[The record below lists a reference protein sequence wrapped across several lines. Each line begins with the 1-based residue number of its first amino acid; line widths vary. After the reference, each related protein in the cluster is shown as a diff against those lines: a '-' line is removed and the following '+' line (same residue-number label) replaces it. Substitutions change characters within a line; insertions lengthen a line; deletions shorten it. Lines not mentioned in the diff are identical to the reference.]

1 MSILDTNED
10 VRVLSLKEYKEYTR
24 LLEAIDPDE
33 GWGNMLRPVF
43 VVLLCSDKAILT
55 KVARKFN
62 KFKDH
67 KYYHAAIGF
76 GPSLKH
82 LYAFNNGHVFA
93 NKITGGLSFESYDVY
108 NHDSPNGELEV
119 NCILLGKD
127 KYARLKDNLNYFI
140 HNKEKTRYD
149 FLDILKLLFDKEGK
163 LKLSLTQI
171 CSSFV
176 DILLKSVDVDVTGK
190 NSNLVAPDDLKYV
203 RQNEKY
209 FNIYKGK
216 VSGYNIDKATEKVD
230 KLSQEANNDFKEDK
244 EKAEGKKEDKKE
256 NEEDKKDGE

>member
-1 MSILDTNED
+1 MSIVDTNKD
-10 VRVLSLKEYKEYTR
+10 IRVLSLKEYKEYTR

-33 GWGNMLRPVF
+33 GWGNVLRPVF
-43 VVLLCSDKAILT
+43 VVLTFSDKSNFVNIA
-55 KVARKFN
+55 K
-62 KFKDH
+62 KFKKFDH
-67 KYYHAAIGF
+67 YTYYHAAIGF

-108 NHDSPNGELEV
+108 NHDHPNGELEV

-127 KYARLKDNLNYFI
+127 KYARLKENLNYFI
-140 HNKEKTRYD
+140 HNKEKTKYD
-149 FLDILKLLFDKEGK
+149 FLDLVKLLFDKEGK
-163 LKLSLTQI
+163 MKMSMSQL
-171 CSSFV
+171 CSTFV
-176 DILLKSVDVDVTGK
+176 DTLLKSVDVDISGK
-190 NSNLVAPDDLKYV
+190 VSNLVAPDDLKYV

-216 VSGYNIDKATEKVD
+216 VSGYDIDKATEKVD

-244 EKAEGKKEDKKE
+244 EKAEGKKEDKK
-256 NEEDKKDGE
+256 DGE